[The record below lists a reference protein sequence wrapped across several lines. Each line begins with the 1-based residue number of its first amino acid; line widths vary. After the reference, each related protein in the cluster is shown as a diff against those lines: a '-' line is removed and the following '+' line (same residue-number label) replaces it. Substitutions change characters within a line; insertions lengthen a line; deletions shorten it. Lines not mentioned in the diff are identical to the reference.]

1 MGFRGADRGGG
12 PPPPPPPP
20 PQTYRTQQHV
30 QSENASDTVRSSQLS
45 LMKFQGSV
53 KSEPHEK
60 PAVATTSSVEESS
73 SSAAATVVSSEA
85 AASSSSSPEY
95 VSPEP
100 SSSPPSAVARAVSAV
115 SQGTR
120 RRGGCL
126 SGTHRCGGLVHALTR
141 GCRDSLAVAGPRR
154 GGSEGPSGL
163 LGAASAPA
171 ESSPSSPYE
180 LSSASSL

>member
-30 QSENASDTVRSSQLS
+30 QSENASDTTSNSQLS

-100 SSSPPSAVARAVSAV
+100 SSSPSSAVARAVSAV

-120 RRGGCL
+120 GRAR
-126 SGTHRCGGLVHALTR
+126 
-141 GCRDSLAVAGPRR
+141 
-154 GGSEGPSGL
+154 
-163 LGAASAPA
+163 
-171 ESSPSSPYE
+171 
-180 LSSASSL
+180 